1 MSGTGHADPRAAAR
15 DIEKAEHRDVV
26 VVGAGFAGIGAGIR
40 LKRRGIRSFLILE
53 RADEVGGTWR
63 DNHYPGVA
71 CDVPSHLYSFS
82 FRPNPD
88 WSSVFSPGGEIQ
100 RYLIACAR
108 EEGLTPHLRFDTELL
123 DASWDDDGF
132 WRLDTSTGRLTAD
145 SLIMACGRLSEPRI
159 PEVPGIDR
167 FEGELFH
174 SARWRHDVD
183 LTGKRVAVVGSG
195 ASAVQIVPR
204 LAEIAAEVVVLQR
217 SAPYVVPRDER
228 RYTDAER
235 SLFHRLPEE
244 LAEQRTELF
253 WKAEE
258 AFAQRSGDPSS
269 TDRARQRALGHLAAQ
284 VPDPVI
290 RDLLTPDYEIGCK
303 RVLISNDYYPAF
315 SLPNVRLE
323 RSALAGVNGGT
334 LITANGARH
343 EVDVVVLATGFH
355 SAEQPYSALV
365 YGRGGLS
372 LAEHWIDGMTAHAST
387 VVHGFPNLFVINGPN
402 GGLGHNSAIYMIES
416 QLDYVLG
423 ALQFAGDNLVL
434 EVSEAAENDYT
445 AMIGKL
451 SVGTVWT
458 AGGCESWYLDSRNG
472 RLTLLWPD
480 FAHAFRAANGEFDP
494 SPFDA
499 SVREAVP
506 CNPRRNEPVLF
517 GRAE

>member
-1 MSGTGHADPRAAAR
+1 MNAEPAVGREPGK
-15 DIEKAEHRDVV
+15 EEHRDIV

-40 LKRRGIRSFLILE
+40 LKRRGIRSFLVLE
-53 RADEVGGTWR
+53 RAEEVGGTWR

-88 WSSVFSPGGEIQ
+88 WSSVYSPGGEIQ
-100 RYLIACAR
+100 RYLVDSAR
-108 EEGLTPHLRFDTELL
+108 AEGLAEHLRLGTELL
-123 DASWDDDGF
+123 DASWDDASGL
-132 WRLDTSTGRLTAD
+132 WRLTTSTGGLTAGA
-145 SLIMACGRLSEPRI
+145 LIMACGRLSEPRI
-159 PEVPGIDR
+159 PEVPGIDG
-167 FEGELFH
+167 FSGELFH

-195 ASAVQIVPR
+195 ASAIQIVPR
-204 LAEIAAEVVVLQR
+204 LAEVAAEVVVLQR
-217 SAPYVVPRDER
+217 SAPYIVPRDER

-235 SLFHRLPEE
+235 SLFRRLPDE
-244 LAEQRTELF
+244 LDDYRAELF

-258 AFAQRSGDPSS
+258 AFAQRSGDPAS
-269 TDRARQRALGHLAAQ
+269 TDRARRRALGHLAAQ

-290 RDLLTPDYEIGCK
+290 RELLTPDYEIGCK

-315 SLPNVRLE
+315 SLPHVRLE
-323 RSALAGVNGGT
+323 RSALAGVDGGT

-343 EVDVVVLATGFH
+343 EVDVAVLATGFH
-355 SAEQPYSALV
+355 SAEQPYAALV
-365 YGRGGLS
+365 HGRGGRS
-372 LAEHWIDGMTAHAST
+372 LAEHWAGGMTAHAST

-423 ALQFAGDNLVL
+423 ALRFAGDELVL
-434 EVSEAAENDYT
+434 EVTEAAESGYT
-445 AMIGKL
+445 AMIGEL
-451 SVGTVWT
+451 SAGTVWT
-458 AGGCESWYLDSRNG
+458 AGGCESWYLDPRNG

-494 SPFDA
+494 IPFDA
-499 SVREAVP
+499 APRAAVRKP
-506 CNPRRNEPVLF
+506 T
-517 GRAE
+517 